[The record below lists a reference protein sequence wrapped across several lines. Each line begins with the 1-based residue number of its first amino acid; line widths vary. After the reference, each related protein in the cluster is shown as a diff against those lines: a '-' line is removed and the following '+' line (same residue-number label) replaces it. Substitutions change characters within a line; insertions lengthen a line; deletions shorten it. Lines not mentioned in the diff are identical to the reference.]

1 VEWLNEPAKWS
12 EQRGSLVVTA
22 ADMSE
27 PVTFDD
33 LNVTQAAQPS

>member
-1 VEWLNEPAKWS
+1 VEWVNEPAKWS
-12 EQRGSLVVTA
+12 ERRF
-22 ADMSE
+22 